1 MDNNDQKNPVISVLR
16 SFSRLQADGKL
27 KNWKYGGIKILKGY
41 LSEHARLLGRSE
53 VAQ

>member
-16 SFSRLQADGKL
+16 SFSRPQADGKL
-27 KNWKYGGIKILKGY
+27 KNWKYGGIKIKGY